1 MNRVNLAVLLVLLAA
16 LLAGCNRTDPQSDA
30 RLNTV
35 TTELA
40 EIHQHN
46 LDLTSEMVKLK
57 DEVAVLRARNAT
69 LQASGEV
76 KPSIDTGRAD
86 ALQAEILSLTK
97 RVSDLEKQLAAQPAV
112 TTSKP
117 AEAEAAPK
125 PVEDKPA
132 NDAGAA
138 DRQSEALWPL
148 VKSGDK
154 KAMNDLTELANGS
167 SKEFRDKV
175 IQQARDWVKDEPE
188 SKQARLTLAS
198 VLVSRFQDLRSEP
211 MKQGALAGEIVTEI
225 DKALAIDPDYYE
237 ARHFLAIMKANYPT
251 FAPEFKTANVDLDK
265 ALGMQAQMPWEES
278 FCEIYA
284 AYSMWFR
291 KQGKLDDALAKVNA
305 GLEKSSQDAGL
316 LAEKEAV
323 LAAQAAQGD

>member
-1 MNRVNLAVLLVLLAA
+1 MNRVTLSVSLVLLAA
-16 LLAGCNRTDPQSDA
+16 VFAGCNRTDPQSDA

-69 LQASGEV
+69 LQASSES

-86 ALQAEILSLTK
+86 ALQAEILALTK
-97 RVSDLEKQLAAQPAV
+97 RVSELEKQLASQPAAN
-112 TTSKP
+112 TSNP
-117 AEAEAAPK
+117 AETEPK
-125 PVEDKPA
+125 PVDDKPA
-132 NDAGAA
+132 NDTAAA

-154 KAMNDLTELANGS
+154 KAMNDLSELANGS
-167 SKEFRDKV
+167 SKEFRDRV

-198 VLVSRFQDLRSEP
+198 LLVSRFQDLRSEP
-211 MKQGALAGEIVTEI
+211 MKQGALAGEIITEI
-225 DKALAIDPDYYE
+225 DKALTIDPDYYE
-237 ARHFLAIMKANYPT
+237 ARHFLTIMKANYPT

-265 ALGMQAQMPWEES
+265 ALEMQAQMPWEET
-278 FCEIYA
+278 FCEIYV

-291 KQGKLDDALAKVNA
+291 KQGKLDDALARVNA

-323 LAAQAAQGD
+323 MAAQTPQGD

>member
-1 MNRVNLAVLLVLLAA
+1 MNRVKFSVSLVLLAA
-16 LLAGCNRTDPQSDA
+16 VFAGCNRTDPQSDA

-69 LQASGEV
+69 LQASSES

-86 ALQAEILSLTK
+86 ALQAEILALAK
-97 RVSDLEKQLAAQPAV
+97 RVSELEKQLASQPAAS
-112 TTSKP
+112 TSKP
-117 AEAEAAPK
+117 VDAEPK
-125 PVEDKPA
+125 PADDKPA
-132 NDAGAA
+132 NDTAAA

-154 KAMNDLTELANGS
+154 KAMNDLSELANSS

-175 IQQARDWVKDEPE
+175 IKQARDWVKDEPE

-211 MKQGALAGEIVTEI
+211 MKQGALAGEIITEI
-225 DKALAIDPDYYE
+225 DKALTIDPDYYE

-265 ALGMQAQMPWEES
+265 ALEMQAQMPWEET
-278 FCEIYA
+278 FCEIYV

-291 KQGKLDDALAKVNA
+291 KQGKLDDALARVNA

-323 LAAQAAQGD
+323 LAAQTPQGD